1 MKIEKS
7 NIIAFDIAYRKSLLT
22 IIDSNLTTLIAG
34 IILFYLG
41 SGPVKGFAI
50 TLCVG
55 LITSFFTAFTI
66 SRLMVSKYLMVNKDK
81 IISI

>member
-1 MKIEKS
+1 MLCVI
-7 NIIAFDIAYRKSLLT
+7 RVLLLCCALCVVCLCMSVRV
-22 IIDSNLTTLIAG
+22 IRVVVCCDVCCLRG
-34 IILFYLG
+34 VF
-41 SGPVKGFAI
+41 VC
-50 TLCVG
+50 LCVG